1 MRVFVTGAT
10 GFIGSAVVRELIGAG
25 HRVVGLARSDAAAA
39 KLAEAG
45 AEVHR
50 GSLDEPEGLAAAA
63 READGVA
70 HLAFRHDDFTDL
82 GSAGALDLRA
92 VEAIGAALEGSGK
105 PFVVTSGTLANVPG
119 QTLTEE
125 DVADLDGMGAHRA
138 PTEAATIALA
148 DRGVRSSIVRLPP
161 SVHGPGD
168 RAFVPTLIAGARER
182 GVAAYVEDGSNRWP
196 SVHRLDAAR
205 LFRLALESA
214 APGTRLHGVDDEGV
228 PLRDIAAV
236 IGRHLDVPVVGI
248 SREEAA
254 AHFGWIGFMASLD
267 LPASSALTREWLG
280 WKPEEAALLPDLED
294 GHYFG

>member
-1 MRVFVTGAT
+1 M
-10 GFIGSAVVRELIGAG
+10 
-25 HRVVGLARSDAAAA
+25 
-39 KLAEAG
+39 
-45 AEVHR
+45 
-50 GSLDEPEGLAAAA
+50 
-63 READGVA
+63 
-70 HLAFRHDDFTDL
+70 
-82 GSAGALDLRA
+82 
-92 VEAIGAALEGSGK
+92 
-105 PFVVTSGTLANVPG
+105 
-119 QTLTEE
+119 
-125 DVADLDGMGAHRA
+125 ADLDGLGAHRA

-168 RAFVPTLIAGARER
+168 RAFVPALIAGARER
-182 GVAAYVEDGSNRWP
+182 GVAAYVGDGSNRWP
-196 SVHRLDAAR
+196 AVHRLDAAR
-205 LFRLALESA
+205 LFRPALESA
-214 APGTRLHGVDDEGV
+214 PPGTRWHGVDDEGV

-248 SREEAA
+248 SRDEAA